1 MTFLATL
8 IARYTVGRWLQAN
21 WAWVKYILIAGFVV
35 VAFLAYR
42 SSLIEHGRELERA
55 EWKARQQAAQAK
67 AQADSWEIVGKFGEI
82 DTSVATIHQ
91 ETAKAEIIYV
101 PKIIRTAVEFYRDN
115 PVCRPPD
122 RLWRTND
129 EYAAELARS
138 AGISTSPLR
147 GDKDAGQ

>member
-1 MTFLATL
+1 MITSALAALRLAWTFRRYIAIAAGVIAL
-8 IARYTVGRWLQAN
+8 IGALWWLRSAVWHAGYDKAN
-21 WAWVKYILIAGFVV
+21 
-35 VAFLAYR
+35 
-42 SSLIEHGRELERA
+42 A
-55 EWKARQQAAQAK
+55 EWEARQRAAQAQ

-82 DTSVATIHQ
+82 DGSVTTIHQ

-122 RLWRTND
+122 RLWRAND
-129 EYAAELARS
+129 DYAAELARS
-138 AGISTSPLR
+138 AGIGTSPLR